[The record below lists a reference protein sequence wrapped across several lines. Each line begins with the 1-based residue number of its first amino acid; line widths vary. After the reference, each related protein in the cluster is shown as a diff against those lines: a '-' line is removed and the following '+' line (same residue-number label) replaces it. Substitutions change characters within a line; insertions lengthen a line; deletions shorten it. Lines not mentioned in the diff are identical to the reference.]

1 MISAEDG
8 YNKIIKQHVM
18 DRLTTVLDFGK
29 FYVYFFKPINENAKV
44 IDIKDIYS
52 MRVDELDRHK

>member
-29 FYVYFFKPINENAKV
+29 FYVYLNQ
-44 IDIKDIYS
+44 
-52 MRVDELDRHK
+52 